1 MESNHLLQTQRL
13 TGLGYWRNNLFEKMR
28 DTWTKAIQPIVLK
41 LGNLDPSVLTWTS
54 LLVSLVGFYV
64 LAIAGMNTTGALMIV
79 VAVILVLIAGVFDAL
94 DGALARHQGT
104 DGPYGDFLD
113 HTIDRIVDVGLLVA
127 IGMNA
132 SFVSNP
138 DAGLI
143 AGLLTLLGSYMGT
156 QAQSVGLDRIYGGF
170 SRADRM
176 IVTLLGLLIA
186 AMQAYTGGSGIDII
200 SYNEYLEYI
209 LLGNTELN
217 GMTAALAVSAWGGV
231 YTFLVRFNST
241 RKQLLEL

>member
-1 MESNHLLQTQRL
+1 ML
-13 TGLGYWRNNLFEKMR
+13 EKMR
-28 DTWTKAIQPIVLK
+28 ERWTKAIQPIVLK
-41 LGNLDPSVLTWTS
+41 MGDLDPSVLTWTS
-54 LLVSLVGFYV
+54 LLISIIGFYI
-64 LAIAGMNTTGALMIV
+64 LSMAEMNTNGSIIIIIT
-79 VAVILVLIAGVFDAL
+79 VILVLVAGVLDAL

-132 SFVSNP
+132 AFVSNMS
-138 DAGLI
+138 AGLT

-176 IVTLLGLLIA
+176 IITLLGLLIA
-186 AMQAYTGGSGIDII
+186 AMQAYTGGSGIDVTN
-200 SYNEYLEYI
+200 YHEMFKYI
-209 LLGNTELN
+209 LLGNNELN
-217 GMTAALAVSAWGGV
+217 GMTGALAVSAWGGI
-231 YTFLVRFNST
+231 YTFIVRFNSI
-241 RKQLLEL
+241 RRQLLES

>member
-1 MESNHLLQTQRL
+1 
-13 TGLGYWRNNLFEKMR
+13 MR

-41 LGNLDPSVLTWTS
+41 LGDLDPSVLTWTS
-54 LLVSLVGFYV
+54 LLVSVVGFYM
-64 LAIAGMNTTGALMIV
+64 LAIAEMDTNGSLMIIL
-79 VAVILVLIAGVFDAL
+79 AVILVLVAGVLDAL

-132 SFVSNP
+132 AFVSNMS
-138 DAGLI
+138 AGLA

-176 IVTLLGLLIA
+176 IITLLGLLIT
-186 AMQAYTGGSGIDII
+186 AMQAYTGSTGIDLV
-200 SYNEYLEYI
+200 SYHEYFEYI
-209 LLGNTELN
+209 LLGNEELN
-217 GMTAALAVSAWGGV
+217 GMTGALAISAWGGI
-231 YTFLVRFNST
+231 YTFIVRFNST
-241 RKQLLEL
+241 RSQLLEL

>member
-1 MESNHLLQTQRL
+1 
-13 TGLGYWRNNLFEKMR
+13 MR

-41 LGNLDPSVLTWTS
+41 LGDLDPSVLTWTS

-64 LAIAGMNTTGALMIV
+64 LAIAEINTTGALMIV
-79 VAVILVLIAGVFDAL
+79 AAVILVLNAGVFDAL

-186 AMQAYTGGSGIDII
+186 AMQAYTGGSGIDIV

>member
-1 MESNHLLQTQRL
+1 
-13 TGLGYWRNNLFEKMR
+13 MR

-41 LGNLDPSVLTWTS
+41 LGDLDPSVLTWTS
-54 LLVSLVGFYV
+54 LLVSVVGFYM
-64 LAIAGMNTTGALMIV
+64 LAIAEMDTNGSLMIIL
-79 VAVILVLIAGVFDAL
+79 AVILVLVAGVLDAL

-132 SFVSNP
+132 AFVSNMS
-138 DAGLI
+138 AGLA

-176 IVTLLGLLIA
+176 IITLLGLLIA
-186 AMQAYTGGSGIDII
+186 AMQAYTGSTGIDLV
-200 SYNEYLEYI
+200 SYHEFFEYI
-209 LLGNTELN
+209 LLGNEELN
-217 GMTAALAVSAWGGV
+217 GMTGALAISAWGGI
-231 YTFLVRFNST
+231 YTFIVRFNST
-241 RKQLLEL
+241 RSQLLEL

>member
-1 MESNHLLQTQRL
+1 M
-13 TGLGYWRNNLFEKMR
+13 FEKMR

-132 SFVSNP
+132 AFVSNP

-217 GMTAALAVSAWGGV
+217 GMTAALAVSAWRGV

>member
-1 MESNHLLQTQRL
+1 M
-13 TGLGYWRNNLFEKMR
+13 FEKMR
-28 DTWTKAIQPIVLK
+28 GTWIKAIQPIVLK

-54 LLVSLVGFYV
+54 LIVSLVGFYV
-64 LAIAGMNTTGALMIV
+64 LAIAEMNNTGALMIV
-79 VAVILVLIAGVFDAL
+79 GAVILVLIAGVFDAL

-127 IGMNA
+127 IGMNV

-186 AMQAYTGGSGIDII
+186 AMQAYTGGSGIDIT
-200 SYNEYLEYI
+200 SYNEYFEYI
-209 LLGNTELN
+209 LLGNAELN
-217 GMTAALAVSAWGGV
+217 GMTVALAVSAWGGV

>member
-1 MESNHLLQTQRL
+1 ML
-13 TGLGYWRNNLFEKMR
+13 EKMR
-28 DTWTKAIQPIVLK
+28 ETWTKAIQPIVLK
-41 LGNLDPSVLTWTS
+41 LGDLDPSVLTWTS
-54 LLVSLVGFYV
+54 LLVSVVGFYM
-64 LAIAGMNTTGALMIV
+64 LAIAEMDTNGSLMIIL
-79 VAVILVLIAGVFDAL
+79 AVILVLVAGVLDAL

-132 SFVSNP
+132 AFVSNMS
-138 DAGLI
+138 AGLA

-186 AMQAYTGGSGIDII
+186 AMQAYTGSTGIDLV
-200 SYNEYLEYI
+200 SYHEYFEYI
-209 LLGNTELN
+209 LLGNEELN
-217 GMTAALAVSAWGGV
+217 GMTGALAISAWGGI
-231 YTFLVRFNST
+231 YTFIVRFNST
-241 RKQLLEL
+241 RSQLLEL

>member
-1 MESNHLLQTQRL
+1 M
-13 TGLGYWRNNLFEKMR
+13 FEKMR
-28 DTWTKAIQPIVLK
+28 ETWTKAIQPIVLK

-54 LLVSLVGFYV
+54 LIVSLVGFYV
-64 LAIAGMNTTGALMIV
+64 LAIAEMNTTGALMIV
-79 VAVILVLIAGVFDAL
+79 GAVILVLIAGVFDAL

-127 IGMNA
+127 IGMNV

-186 AMQAYTGGSGIDII
+186 AMQAYTGGSGIDIT
-200 SYNEYLEYI
+200 SYNEYFEYI
-209 LLGNTELN
+209 LLGNAELN
-217 GMTAALAVSAWGGV
+217 GMTVALAVSAWGGV

>member
-1 MESNHLLQTQRL
+1 ML
-13 TGLGYWRNNLFEKMR
+13 EKMR
-28 DTWTKAIQPIVLK
+28 ETWTKAIQPIVLK
-41 LGNLDPSVLTWTS
+41 LGDLDPSVLTWTS
-54 LLVSLVGFYV
+54 LLVSVVGFYM
-64 LAIAGMNTTGALMIV
+64 LAIAEMDTNGSLMIIL
-79 VAVILVLIAGVFDAL
+79 AVILVLVAGVLDAL

-132 SFVSNP
+132 AFVSNMS
-138 DAGLI
+138 AGLA

-176 IVTLLGLLIA
+176 IITLLGLLIA
-186 AMQAYTGGSGIDII
+186 AMQAYTGSTGIDLV
-200 SYNEYLEYI
+200 SYHEYFVYI
-209 LLGNTELN
+209 LLGNEELN
-217 GMTAALAVSAWGGV
+217 GMTGALAISAWGGI
-231 YTFLVRFNST
+231 YTFIVRFNST
-241 RKQLLEL
+241 RSQLLEL

>member
-1 MESNHLLQTQRL
+1 ML
-13 TGLGYWRNNLFEKMR
+13 EKMR
-28 DTWTKAIQPIVLK
+28 ERWTKAIQPIVLK
-41 LGNLDPSVLTWTS
+41 MGDLDPSVLTWTS
-54 LLVSLVGFYV
+54 LLISIIGFYI
-64 LAIAGMNTTGALMIV
+64 LSMAEMNTNGSIMIIV
-79 VAVILVLIAGVFDAL
+79 TVILVLVAGVLDAL

-132 SFVSNP
+132 AFVSNMS
-138 DAGLI
+138 AGLT

-176 IVTLLGLLIA
+176 IITLLGLLTA
-186 AMQAYTGGSGIDII
+186 AMQAYTGGSGIDVTN
-200 SYNEYLEYI
+200 YHEMFKYI
-209 LLGNTELN
+209 LLGNNELN
-217 GMTAALAVSAWGGV
+217 GMTGALAVSAWGGI
-231 YTFLVRFNST
+231 YTFIVRFNST
-241 RKQLLEL
+241 RRQLLES

>member
-1 MESNHLLQTQRL
+1 ML
-13 TGLGYWRNNLFEKMR
+13 EKMR
-28 DTWTKAIQPIVLK
+28 ERWTKAIQPIVLK
-41 LGNLDPSVLTWTS
+41 MGDLDPSVLTWTS
-54 LLVSLVGFYV
+54 LLISIIGFYI
-64 LAIAGMNTTGALMIV
+64 LSMAEMNTNGSIMIIIT
-79 VAVILVLIAGVFDAL
+79 VILVLVAGVLDAL

-132 SFVSNP
+132 AFVSNMS
-138 DAGLI
+138 AGLT

-176 IVTLLGLLIA
+176 IITLLGLLIA
-186 AMQAYTGGSGIDII
+186 AMQAYTGGSGIDVTN
-200 SYNEYLEYI
+200 YHEMFKYI
-209 LLGNTELN
+209 LLGNNELN
-217 GMTAALAVSAWGGV
+217 GMSGALAVSAWGGI
-231 YTFLVRFNST
+231 YTFIVRFNST
-241 RKQLLEL
+241 RRQLLES

>member
-1 MESNHLLQTQRL
+1 
-13 TGLGYWRNNLFEKMR
+13 MR
-28 DTWTKAIQPIVLK
+28 ERWTKAIQPIVLK
-41 LGNLDPSVLTWTS
+41 MGDLDPSVLTWTS
-54 LLVSLVGFYV
+54 LLISIIGFYI
-64 LAIAGMNTTGALMIV
+64 LSMAEMNTNGSIMIIIT
-79 VAVILVLIAGVFDAL
+79 VILVLIAGVLDAL

-132 SFVSNP
+132 AFVSNMS
-138 DAGLI
+138 AGLT

-176 IVTLLGLLIA
+176 IITLLGLLIA
-186 AMQAYTGGSGIDII
+186 AMQAYTGGSGIDLTNYHEIFK
-200 SYNEYLEYI
+200 YI
-209 LLGNTELN
+209 LLGNNELN
-217 GMTAALAVSAWGGV
+217 GMTGALAVSAWGGI
-231 YTFLVRFNST
+231 YTFIVRFNST
-241 RKQLLEL
+241 RRQLLES

>member
-1 MESNHLLQTQRL
+1 
-13 TGLGYWRNNLFEKMR
+13 MR

-41 LGNLDPSVLTWTS
+41 LGDLDPSVLTWTS

-64 LAIAGMNTTGALMIV
+64 LAIAEINTTGALMIV
-79 VAVILVLIAGVFDAL
+79 AAVILVLIAGVFDAL

>member
-1 MESNHLLQTQRL
+1 ML
-13 TGLGYWRNNLFEKMR
+13 EKMR
-28 DTWTKAIQPIVLK
+28 ERWTKAIQPIVLK
-41 LGNLDPSVLTWTS
+41 MGDLDPSVLTWTS
-54 LLVSLVGFYV
+54 LLISIIGFYI
-64 LAIAGMNTTGALMIV
+64 LSMAEMNTNGSIMIIIT
-79 VAVILVLIAGVFDAL
+79 VILVLVAGVLDAL

-132 SFVSNP
+132 AFVSNMS
-138 DAGLI
+138 AGLT

-176 IVTLLGLLIA
+176 IITLLGLLIA
-186 AMQAYTGGSGIDII
+186 AMQAYTGGSGIDVTN
-200 SYNEYLEYI
+200 YHEMFKYI
-209 LLGNTELN
+209 LLGNNELN
-217 GMTAALAVSAWGGV
+217 GMTGALAVSAWGGI
-231 YTFLVRFNST
+231 YTFIVRFNST
-241 RKQLLEL
+241 RRQLLES

>member
-1 MESNHLLQTQRL
+1 ML
-13 TGLGYWRNNLFEKMR
+13 EKMR

-41 LGNLDPSVLTWTS
+41 LGDLDPSVLTWTS
-54 LLVSLVGFYV
+54 LLVSVVGFYM
-64 LAIAGMNTTGALMIV
+64 LAIAEMDTNGSLMIIL
-79 VAVILVLIAGVFDAL
+79 AVILVLVAGVLDAL

-132 SFVSNP
+132 AFVSNMS
-138 DAGLI
+138 AGLA

-176 IVTLLGLLIA
+176 IITLLGLLIA
-186 AMQAYTGGSGIDII
+186 AMQAYTGSTGIDLV
-200 SYNEYLEYI
+200 SYHEYFEYI
-209 LLGNTELN
+209 LLGNEELN
-217 GMTAALAVSAWGGV
+217 GMTGALAISAWGGI
-231 YTFLVRFNST
+231 YTFIVRFNST
-241 RKQLLEL
+241 RSQLLEL

>member
-1 MESNHLLQTQRL
+1 
-13 TGLGYWRNNLFEKMR
+13 MR
-28 DTWTKAIQPIVLK
+28 ERWTKAIQPIVLK
-41 LGNLDPSVLTWTS
+41 MGDLDPSVLTWTS
-54 LLVSLVGFYV
+54 LLISIIGFYI
-64 LAIAGMNTTGALMIV
+64 LSMAEMNTNGSIMIIV
-79 VAVILVLIAGVFDAL
+79 TVILVLVAGVLDAL

-132 SFVSNP
+132 AFVSNMS
-138 DAGLI
+138 AGLT

-176 IVTLLGLLIA
+176 IITLLGLLIA
-186 AMQAYTGGSGIDII
+186 AMQAYTGGSGVDVTN
-200 SYNEYLEYI
+200 YHEMFKYI
-209 LLGNTELN
+209 LLGNNELN
-217 GMTAALAVSAWGGV
+217 GMTGALAVSAWGGI
-231 YTFLVRFNST
+231 YTFIVRFNST
-241 RKQLLEL
+241 RRQLLES

>member
-1 MESNHLLQTQRL
+1 ML
-13 TGLGYWRNNLFEKMR
+13 EKMR
-28 DTWTKAIQPIVLK
+28 ETWTKAIQPIVLK
-41 LGNLDPSVLTWTS
+41 LGDLDPSILTWTS
-54 LLVSLVGFYV
+54 LLVSIVGFYM
-64 LAIAGMNTTGALMIV
+64 LAIAEMDTNGSLMIIL
-79 VAVILVLIAGVFDAL
+79 AVILVLVAGVLDAL

-132 SFVSNP
+132 AFVSNMN
-138 DAGLI
+138 AGLA

-176 IVTLLGLLIA
+176 IITLLGLLIA
-186 AMQAYTGGSGIDII
+186 AMQAYTGGTGIDLS
-200 SYNEYLEYI
+200 SYHEYLQYI
-209 LLGNTELN
+209 LLGNEELN
-217 GMTAALAVSAWGGV
+217 GMTGALAISAWGGI
-231 YTFLVRFNST
+231 YTFIVRFNST
-241 RKQLLEL
+241 RRQLLEL

>member
-1 MESNHLLQTQRL
+1 ML
-13 TGLGYWRNNLFEKMR
+13 EKMR
-28 DTWTKAIQPIVLK
+28 GRWTKAIQPIVLK
-41 LGNLDPSVLTWTS
+41 MGDLDPSVLTWTS
-54 LLVSLVGFYV
+54 LLISIIGFYI
-64 LAIAGMNTTGALMIV
+64 LSMAEMNTNGSIMIIIT
-79 VAVILVLIAGVFDAL
+79 VILVLVAGVLDAL

-132 SFVSNP
+132 AFVSNMS
-138 DAGLI
+138 AGLT

-176 IVTLLGLLIA
+176 IITLLGLLTA
-186 AMQAYTGGSGIDII
+186 AMQAYTGGSGIDVTN
-200 SYNEYLEYI
+200 YHEMFKYI
-209 LLGNTELN
+209 LLGNNELN
-217 GMTAALAVSAWGGV
+217 GMTGALAVSAWGGI
-231 YTFLVRFNST
+231 YTFIVRFNST
-241 RKQLLEL
+241 RRQLLES

>member
-1 MESNHLLQTQRL
+1 M
-13 TGLGYWRNNLFEKMR
+13 FEKMR

-186 AMQAYTGGSGIDII
+186 AMQAYTGGSGIDIV

>member
-1 MESNHLLQTQRL
+1 M
-13 TGLGYWRNNLFEKMR
+13 FEKMR
-28 DTWTKAIQPIVLK
+28 GTWTKAIQPIVLK

-54 LLVSLVGFYV
+54 LIVSLVGFYV
-64 LAIAGMNTTGALMIV
+64 LAIAEMDTTGALMIV
-79 VAVILVLIAGVFDAL
+79 GAVILVLIAGVFDAL

-127 IGMNA
+127 IGMNV

-186 AMQAYTGGSGIDII
+186 AMQAYTGGSGIDIT
-200 SYNEYLEYI
+200 SYNEYFEYI
-209 LLGNTELN
+209 LLGNAELN
-217 GMTAALAVSAWGGV
+217 GMTVALAVSAWGGV